1 MEMGKQIKRL
11 RTEQGISQETL
22 AEKVYVSRQTVSNW
36 ENDKN
41 YPDINS
47 LLRMSEIFHV
57 SLDILIKGDVEKM
70 KEKISLGDR
79 KAFEKESNIFA
90 ALFAA
95 VVLTPVPL
103 VHFLSYA
110 GIGIWVI
117 LSAATFWF
125 AGKVEKS
132 KKAFDIQT
140 YKEIV
145 VFTEGKCLDEI
156 EKAREEGKRPYQ
168 KILLAAASA
177 LIALAA
183 ASLMMWILK

>member
-117 LSAATFWF
+117 LSAVTFWF

>member
-1 MEMGKQIKRL
+1 
-11 RTEQGISQETL
+11 
-22 AEKVYVSRQTVSNW
+22 
-36 ENDKN
+36 
-41 YPDINS
+41 
-47 LLRMSEIFHV
+47 MSEIFHV

-79 KAFEKESNIFA
+79 KAFENESNIFA

-95 VVLTPVPL
+95 VALTPVPL

-117 LSAATFWF
+117 LSAVTFWF

>member
-57 SLDILIKGDVEKM
+57 SLDILIKGDVQKM

-117 LSAATFWF
+117 LSAVTFWF

>member
-1 MEMGKQIKRL
+1 
-11 RTEQGISQETL
+11 
-22 AEKVYVSRQTVSNW
+22 
-36 ENDKN
+36 
-41 YPDINS
+41 
-47 LLRMSEIFHV
+47 MSELV
-57 SLDILIKGDVEKM
+57 SECEGDILVPHSGAQEISALDILIKGDVQKM

-79 KAFEKESNIFA
+79 KACEKESNIFA

-117 LSAATFWF
+117 LSAVTFWF